1 VTPLEICII
10 SISDLANDP
19 RVRRQIAHLAGRH
32 HVTCVGLKPPGVDGV
47 EFYEV
52 PAANLPQVRAWNGLL
67 LATRQYS
74 LLDRSYPAI
83 HRLRRELEAHRFD
96 LVIANDTSALS
107 FAFAVRGDARVLFDA
122 HEYAPREFEESL
134 RWRLLSQGY
143 QEHLCRRYIPRCDA
157 MTTVS
162 WPIASE
168 YKRCFGVLPAVIT
181 NAADY
186 RELEPSPVDPEHIRL
201 VHHGGAGRSRR
212 IEAMIEM
219 MDFADRRFS
228 LDLML
233 VTPPGGEAYAAELGE
248 MARARA
254 NVLLR
259 PPVPMPEIVP
269 AIQPC
274 DIGLYILAPENF
286 NNRHAL
292 PNKVFEFVQARL
304 ALAVGPSPAM
314 AGMVRAH
321 GLGVVAEDFSAQG
334 MADLLN
340 GLSAAEIREF
350 KQSSHAHARELS
362 AERNLAA
369 LDGLIA
375 RTVTA

>member
-1 VTPLEICII
+1 VTPLEICIV
-10 SISDLANDP
+10 SLSDLANDP
-19 RVRRQIAHLAGRH
+19 RVHRQIAHLSGRH
-32 HVTCVGLKPPGVDGV
+32 RVTCVGLAPPGIEGV
-47 EFYEV
+47 GFYEIPV
-52 PAANLPQVRAWNGLL
+52 ANPLPVRAWNGLL

-74 LLDRSYPAI
+74 LLSQSYPAI
-83 HRLRRELEAHRFD
+83 QRLRRELGRHRFD
-96 LVIANDTSALS
+96 LVIANDTGALS
-107 FAFAVRGDARVLFDA
+107 FAFAIRGGAKVLFDA

-134 RWRLLSQGY
+134 RWRLLGQGY
-143 QEHLCRRYIPRCDA
+143 QQHLCERYIRQCDA
-157 MTTVS
+157 VTTVCEG
-162 WPIASE
+162 IADE
-168 YKRCFGVLPAVIT
+168 YCRVFGVRPEIIT
-181 NAADY
+181 NATDY

-212 IEAMIEM
+212 IETMIEM

-286 NNRHAL
+286 NNLHAL

-304 ALAVGPSPAM
+304 ALAVGPSPEM
-314 AGMVRAH
+314 ARLVSTY
-321 GLGVVAEDFSAQG
+321 GLGIVAEDFSAQG
-334 MADLLN
+334 MADRLN
-340 GLSAAEIREF
+340 GLSAAEIRGF
-350 KQSSHAHARELS
+350 KQGSHAHARALS

-375 RTVTA
+375 RMVTA